1 MANNNSSLA
10 GIVVF
15 LPLLS
20 SFMNGSLSS
29 LTKGLLSI
37 GLQIRLLLVLT
48 FVLFCLYFATPL
60 NLF

>member
-20 SFMNGSLSS
+20 SVMNGSLSS

-37 GLQIRLLLVLT
+37 GLQIRLLLVLI